1 METYFVFLTHL
12 VLFLSLTTLVF
23 AVGLLGLDHSV
34 STTIEVM
41 CAAIKSEVHLGHAL
55 AWFAAVLLGNIAG
68 GVLITAVLNYGQVR
82 AGQD

>member
-1 METYFVFLTHL
+1 VVIGQIALISTV
-12 VLFLSLTTLVF
+12 VF

-41 CAAIKSEVHLGHAL
+41 CAVIKSEVHFGHAL
-55 AWFAAVLLGNIAG
+55 AWFAAVVLGNITG

-82 AGQD
+82 AGHD

>member
-1 METYFVFLTHL
+1 VVIGQI
-12 VLFLSLTTLVF
+12 VLIWTLVF

-41 CAAIKSEVHLGHAL
+41 GAVIKGRVHVGHAL
-55 AWFAAVLLGNIAG
+55 AWFAAVLLGNIVG

-82 AGQD
+82 AGRTRTREPQA